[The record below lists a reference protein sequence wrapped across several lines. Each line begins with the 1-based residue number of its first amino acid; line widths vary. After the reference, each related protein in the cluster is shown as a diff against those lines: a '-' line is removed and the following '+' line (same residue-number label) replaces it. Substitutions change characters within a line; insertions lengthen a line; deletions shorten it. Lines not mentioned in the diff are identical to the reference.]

1 MSNKTKLTIFY
12 HGSLT
17 VNCFLWER
25 IITYENVSKRV
36 GFGSGSTATPHLLSF
51 VTLLKILFCRV
62 VGN

>member
-1 MSNKTKLTIFY
+1 MSNKTKLIIFY

-36 GFGSGSTATPHLLSF
+36 GFGSGSTATPHLLCN
-51 VTLLKILFCRV
+51 TA
-62 VGN
+62 